1 MGAAEESAPRADVVV
16 VGAGI
21 VGCTVALR
29 LAQAGAKVVVLERS
43 VPGAEASS
51 VAAGILGPAIEA
63 HAPGLGLAL
72 GIRGRERHQ
81 ALAAELLDAH
91 GIDVGFRRCGV
102 MRVAWTERDARA
114 LDEQATMLAGE
125 GIRVER
131 LHGREAIER
140 EPSLRDGALVA
151 FDLPD
156 EAQIEPKAL
165 LRAVALAAE
174 RSGAR
179 FVTGSVV
186 RRVRVEHDRV
196 AGVEL
201 ESGMLDAPTVVVAAG
216 SWTTLVGGLP
226 IAKGAIYPVRG
237 QVISTHTRTPLF
249 RRIVFSDGGYVVTRP
264 DGRVV
269 IGATSEDVGFARD
282 STLAGIAEL
291 IARGV
296 AIAPGLAGASLD
308 EHAVSFRPAT
318 RDALP
323 LVGRSG
329 PDGLVVASGHYRN
342 GILLSAITADLVA
355 DLVVR
360 GHTAKELDALDPLR
374 FGP

>member
-201 ESGMLDAPTVVVAAG
+201 ESGMLGAPTVVVAAG